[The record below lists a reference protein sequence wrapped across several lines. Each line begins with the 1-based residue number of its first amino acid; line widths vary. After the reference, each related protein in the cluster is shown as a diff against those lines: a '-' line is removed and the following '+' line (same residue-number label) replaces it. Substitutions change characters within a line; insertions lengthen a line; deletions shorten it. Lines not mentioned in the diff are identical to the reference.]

1 MSLSPVPL
9 SPSSAV
15 RLAGGVIALEAL
27 LLLLAAAS
35 YLVELVSGK
44 ATETSIAWMSLLVCI
59 VFAGLLAVVAG
70 GWFTGRRWPRTP
82 TIVWN
87 LLLLPAAWTLGTTE
101 GALVG
106 IGLAVLAVIGIV
118 AALAAPS
125 PDLPDTTL

>member
-1 MSLSPVPL
+1 MPLSPVPL

-27 LLLLAAAS
+27 LLLLAAVS

-44 ATETSIAWMSLLVCI
+44 ATEPSIAWMSLVVCL
-59 VFAGLLAVVAG
+59 VFAALLAVVAG

-101 GALVG
+101 GALIG
-106 IGLAVLAVIGIV
+106 IGLAVVAVVGIV

-125 PDLPDTTL
+125 PDLPERTL